1 MSKINI
7 DKNWYNETTKEFDC
21 PYCKKGYSKKGI
33 STHILRTHLYV
44 EHYKNI
50 NYNNMQEKHIRE
62 NCEHCN
68 KSFSIKYLEK
78 HKIECLKKINNIYIC
93 EKCGINTNIKYGS
106 GRFCSVKCANKR
118 EHSKKH
124 NNNIS
129 KGLKNSNKRNLE
141 IEQNI
146 IVNDIDINNIPI
158 ILKDKKEKY
167 NLDLLNRDFNTLK
180 FELIKKRILLEQN
193 NKCNKCNID
202 EWLNK
207 PIILEL
213 EHKDGNHHN
222 NKRENLECLC
232 PNCHSQTDTWRG
244 RNQKRKQNRIS
255 DEELLLN
262 FYKFKNIRQTLIYLN
277 MTPKGKNYERFKSV
291 LTKHNINYI

>member
-118 EHSKKH
+118 E
-124 NNNIS
+124 
-129 KGLKNSNKRNLE
+129 
-141 IEQNI
+141 
-146 IVNDIDINNIPI
+146 
-158 ILKDKKEKY
+158 
-167 NLDLLNRDFNTLK
+167 
-180 FELIKKRILLEQN
+180 
-193 NKCNKCNID
+193 
-202 EWLNK
+202 
-207 PIILEL
+207 
-213 EHKDGNHHN
+213 
-222 NKRENLECLC
+222 NLECLC